1 MVSVVL
7 DVQGI
12 LTQVLTALTGLLGG
26 VTGAL

>member
-12 LTQVLTALTGLLGG
+12 LTQVLTTLTGLLGG

>member
-7 DVQGI
+7 DLQGI
-12 LTQVLTALTGLLGG
+12 LTHVLTTLTGLLGG